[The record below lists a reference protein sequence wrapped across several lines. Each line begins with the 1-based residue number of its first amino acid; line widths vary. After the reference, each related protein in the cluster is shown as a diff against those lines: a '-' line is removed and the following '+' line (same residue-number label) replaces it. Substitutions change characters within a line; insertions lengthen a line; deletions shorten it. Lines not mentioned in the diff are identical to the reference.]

1 MLKSQRMRSIFF
13 VLLLVGLSINSFGQF
28 AFNNISFE
36 LKNPPTNPYRIIQT
50 RNSVTAKVEE
60 FDREGRQVFKYIQGD
75 IPPFFK
81 WTEPHRFIYAF
92 EFDSAGNIVKRYVF
106 NSNSGHN
113 IYEFDFTNGGKV
125 IYSYERNYPDDG
137 EQNTNAYANIE
148 RIQTFSDLK
157 NSDEVSVIKASERI
171 FLRKEFLDVK
181 GNLIRFTEYSKM
193 YKDTLSTLIE
203 YDNELREIKRTVINS
218 KGEINRQN
226 NYDYPDANSK
236 ISTIIN
242 FRGGQKT
249 STYQFAEIMNED
261 GEKEFSYSERKGTLN
276 VRHNQFNKEGYLISI
291 TVYETKFKGQLIVPI
306 SKKFKKIAEMKYKYN
321 EAGLFEK
328 EEMNNYKTSEK
339 EVRTYEYRIENL

>member
-1 MLKSQRMRSIFF
+1 MKSIILVFF
-13 VLLLVGLSINSFGQF
+13 VIGLSTNCYGQF

-50 RNSVTAKVEE
+50 RNGVTAKVEE
-60 FDREGRQVFKYIQGD
+60 FDRDGRQVFKYIQGD
-75 IPPFFK
+75 TPPYFK
-81 WTEPHRFIYAF
+81 WKEPHRFIYAF
-92 EFDSAGNIVKRYVF
+92 EFDSAGNIVKRYAF
-106 NSNSGHN
+106 NSNAGHN

-125 IYSYERNYPDDG
+125 IYSYEKKYPDEG

-157 NSDEVSVIKASERI
+157 NSDEVSVINASERI
-171 FLRKEFLDVK
+171 FLRKEFLDDN
-181 GNLIRFTEYSKM
+181 GNLIRSTEYSKM
-193 YKDTLSTLIE
+193 YKDTLSTGIE
-203 YDNELREIKRTVINS
+203 YDNELREIKRTVVNS

-226 NYDYPDANSK
+226 NYDYPDAKSK

-242 FRGGQKT
+242 FRRGQKT

-261 GEKEFSYSERKGTLN
+261 GEKEFSYSERKGILN

-306 SKKFKKIAEMKYKYN
+306 SKKFKKTAEMKYTYN
-321 EAGLFEK
+321 EAGLLEK
-328 EEMNNYKTSEK
+328 EEMNNYKTGEK
-339 EVRTYEYRIENL
+339 EARTYEYRIENL